1 METPK
6 NNPYNNDTNHRDC
19 HHTYDTPVAGKKS
32 SVSDADFVN
41 EVDSL
46 LNLYKLAIDGD
57 IWSKPAS
64 IFDHVQDIEY
74 ELAPEQN
81 IPVVS
86 EEDDFCLDAIEVTE
100 QPPEVSEEVEEPAK
114 DFLAEAISFIDR
126 NKRIAMIAVIA
137 VCAVIV
143 LFSITLPNRSI
154 TSSGKQPAANSHG
167 EQLNNSENTA
177 DQLTAELD
185 NGYNAAL
192 SLMEAGSYDD
202 AIIAFEALNGHK
214 DSAERIRECHYMEA
228 SKLAET
234 GDVLHALS
242 RFSKAGDY
250 KDAAGQAVAL
260 RKYYQKSLQ
269 KRSISV
275 GRNHTVV
282 LMSDGTVTTLG
293 SNDYY
298 QCDVSDWYDIV
309 SVSIGDTHSAGLRA
323 DGKVM
328 HAGAINYGQRNV
340 TDWSG
345 ITAISSGR
353 YHTIGLKSDGSVVAA
368 GRGDYGQCDVQYWTD
383 IAAISTGAYHTA
395 GLKNDGTVVATGNN
409 KHGQCDVSDWTDII
423 AVYAGDNHTVGLKAD
438 GTTVSVGYNTY
449 GQCDVSEWTD
459 IVDIGIGTSFTVGLK
474 SDGTAVAVG
483 YPYGNLHTV
492 STWTDII
499 AIDIEA
505 SYITGLK
512 ADGTVVTINYPYE
525 DQSTISG
532 WTDIKIPQ

>member
-6 NNPYNNDTNHRDC
+6 HNLHSKDTDHRNC
-19 HHTYDTPVAGKKS
+19 HHTYDTPVVQNKS
-32 SVSDADFVN
+32 FVSDADFVN

-46 LNLYKLAIDGD
+46 LNLYKLAIDGG
-57 IWSKPAS
+57 IWSNPAG
-64 IFDHVQDIEY
+64 IFDPVQEVEY

-86 EEDDFCLDAIEVTE
+86 EEDDLCLEATEVTE
-100 QPPEVSEEVEEPAK
+100 QPSEASAEVEETAK
-114 DFLAEAISFIDR
+114 GFLAQAMSYIAR
-126 NKRIAMIAVIA
+126 NKRIALIAGIA
-137 VCAVIV
+137 VCAAIV
-143 LFSITLPNRSI
+143 LLSIIIPNGNTAIS
-154 TSSGKQPAANSHG
+154 TKQPDANTHS
-167 EQLNNSENTA
+167 EQLNNAENTT
-177 DQLTAELD
+177 DHLTAELD

-192 SLMEAGSYDD
+192 SLMEVGSYDD

-250 KDAAGQAVAL
+250 KDAAGQAAAL

-269 KRSISV
+269 KRSVSV

-282 LMSDGTVTTLG
+282 LMADGTVTTLG

-340 TDWSG
+340 TEWSG

-353 YHTIGLKSDGSVVAA
+353 YHTIGLKADGSVVAA
-368 GRGDYGQCDVQYWTD
+368 GRGDYGQCDVLYWTD
-383 IAAISTGAYHTA
+383 IEAISTGAYHTA

-409 KHGQCDVSDWTDII
+409 KHGQCDVSGWSDMI
-423 AVYAGDNHTVGLKAD
+423 AVYAGDSHTVGLKAD
-438 GTTVSVGYNTY
+438 GTVVAVGYNTY
-449 GQCDVSEWTD
+449 GQCDVSDWTD
-459 IVDIGIGTSFTVGLK
+459 IIDIGIGTSFTVGLK

-512 ADGTVVTINYPYE
+512 ADGTIVTINYPYE

-532 WTDIKIPQ
+532 WTDIKISQ

>member
-6 NNPYNNDTNHRDC
+6 HNLCNSDRNPRD
-19 HHTYDTPVAGKKS
+19 GRRS
-32 SVSDADFVN
+32 SVSDADIIN

-46 LNLYKLAIDGD
+46 LNLYKLAIEGD
-57 IWSKPAS
+57 VWSKPAC
-64 IFDHVQDIEY
+64 IFDHVLDVEY
-74 ELAPEQN
+74 ELSPEQN
-81 IPVVS
+81 IPAVY
-86 EEDDFCLDAIEVTE
+86 EEDDPCIETIDVTE
-100 QPPEVSEEVEEPAK
+100 QAAVDSAVVEEATK
-114 DFLAEAISFIDR
+114 GFLTEAISYIAR
-126 NKRIAMIAVIA
+126 NKRIAIVTGMVA
-137 VCAVIV
+137 CAAII
-143 LFSITLPNRSI
+143 LLSIGIPSRNSTNSA
-154 TSSGKQPAANSHG
+154 KQPDINTHSG
-167 EQLNNSENTA
+167 QLSNTENTA
-177 DQLTAELD
+177 DQMAAALD
-185 NGYNAAL
+185 DGYNNAL
-192 SLMEAGSYDD
+192 SLMEAGSYDE
-202 AIIAFEALNGHK
+202 AISAFEALNGHK
-214 DSAERIRECHYMEA
+214 DSAEKIRECHYIEA
-228 SKLAET
+228 SKSAET

-242 RFSKAGDY
+242 RFSKAGNY
-250 KDAAGQAVAL
+250 KDAAGQAAAL
-260 RKYYQKSLQ
+260 RKFYQKSLQ

-309 SVSIGDTHSAGLRA
+309 SVSIGDTHSAGLRS

-328 HAGAINYGQRNV
+328 HAGAINYGQRNI
-340 TDWSG
+340 TEWSG
-345 ITAISSGR
+345 ITSISSGR
-353 YHTIGLKSDGSVVAA
+353 YHTIGLKADGSVVAA

-395 GLKNDGTVVATGNN
+395 GLKSDGTVVATGNN
-409 KHGQCDVSDWTDII
+409 KHGQCDVSEWTDMI
-423 AVYAGDNHTVGLKAD
+423 AVYAGDNHTVGLKSD
-438 GTTVSVGYNTY
+438 GTTVAVGYNTY
-449 GQCDVSEWTD
+449 GQCDVSDWTD